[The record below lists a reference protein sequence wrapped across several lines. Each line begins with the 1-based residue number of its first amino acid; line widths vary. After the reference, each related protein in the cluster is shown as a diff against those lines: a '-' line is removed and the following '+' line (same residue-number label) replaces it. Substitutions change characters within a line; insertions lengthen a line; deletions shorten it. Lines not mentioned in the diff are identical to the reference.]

1 MSFIEKYII
10 EPFKYAISDRSKVL
24 IGGSLL
30 FFNIVADWMLL
41 ILLGPFSLILI
52 PGITLIFT
60 VIIVG
65 YSIGIIKNTLKGI
78 DTLPDWRNFT
88 EIVKDGVLYTVAL
101 FILNLVLYLPAILL
115 PIIGSFDTLGE
126 LVGHYSG
133 GISID
138 GVLYIGTLFILN
150 LVIYLPITLLLTV
163 GLFSTLGGLTG
174 YLAYL
179 LPLYMLMALVVLLI
193 YIPIA
198 TVNFVKKGFFG
209 FFKVFDVLKNISF
222 EYFGILLYTLLG
234 TVAVIIFILIFVNI
248 FAPLLYFVYPFGVLI
263 LLFVILVISIIDFIL
278 WTISFRAVAKYYLE
292 REIKK

>member
-1 MSFIEKYII
+1 MSFIENYLV
-10 EPFKYAISDRSKVL
+10 EPFKYVTSDRLKVL
-24 IGGSLL
+24 VGGSLL
-30 FFNIVADWMLL
+30 FFNIVVDWMLL

-115 PIIGSFDTLGE
+115 LIIGSFDTLGE

-133 GISID
+133 GILID

-174 YLAYL
+174 YLTYL
-179 LPLYMLMALVVLLI
+179 LPLYMLMALIVLLI
-193 YIPIA
+193 YVPLA
-198 TVNFVKKGFFG
+198 TVNFAKKGFSG
-209 FFKVFDVLKNISF
+209 FFKVFDVLKKISL
-222 EYFGILLYTLLG
+222 EYIGILLYTLLG
-234 TVAVIIFILIFVNI
+234 IVAVIIFILIFVNI
-248 FAPLLYFVYPFGVLI
+248 FAPLLYFIYPLGVLI
-263 LLFVILVISIIDFIL
+263 LLSVILMVTIMDFIL
-278 WTISFRAVAKYYLE
+278 WVISFRAVTKYYLE
-292 REIKK
+292 RDKK